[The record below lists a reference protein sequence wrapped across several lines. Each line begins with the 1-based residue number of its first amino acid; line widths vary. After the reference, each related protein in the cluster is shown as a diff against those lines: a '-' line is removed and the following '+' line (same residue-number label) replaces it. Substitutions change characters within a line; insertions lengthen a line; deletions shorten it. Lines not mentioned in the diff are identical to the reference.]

1 MKKSEKWLAAAIT
14 ILLLLSAESLL
25 EHKAHAGYGFG
36 FYAWFGGLACL
47 LIIVVA
53 LLLGRLLKRKDNY
66 YQRDKQR

>member
-25 EHKAHAGYGFG
+25 EHQAHAGFG

-66 YQRDKQR
+66 YQRDKQ